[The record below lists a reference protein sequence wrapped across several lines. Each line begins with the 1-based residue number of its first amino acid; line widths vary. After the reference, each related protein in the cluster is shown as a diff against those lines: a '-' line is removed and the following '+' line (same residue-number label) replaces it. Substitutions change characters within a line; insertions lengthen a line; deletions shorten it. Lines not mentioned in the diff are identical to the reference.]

1 MIPMTAVS
9 KVLVEIVDA
18 LPEEK
23 AREVVDFA
31 RYLQHQSGDMEWERI
46 LNDPR
51 PRPKL
56 DAFVEAALQDGTAEP
71 LDHSKL

>member
-1 MIPMTAVS
+1 MMPMTAVS

-23 AREVVDFA
+23 ARAVVDFA
-31 RYLQHQSGDMEWERI
+31 RYLQQQSGDMEWERI

-51 PRPKL
+51 SRPKL
-56 DAFVEAALQDGTAEP
+56 DAFVEAALQEGSAEP

>member
-1 MIPMTAVS
+1 MTAVS

-23 AREVVDFA
+23 AQEVVDFA
-31 RYLQHQSGDMEWERI
+31 RFLQHRSGDLEWERI
-46 LNDPR
+46 IDDAR

-56 DAFVEAALQDGTAEP
+56 DAFVDAALREGQ
-71 LDHSKL
+71 LSC

>member
-1 MIPMTAVS
+1 MSAVS
-9 KVLVEIVDA
+9 QELAEIVDG

-31 RYLQHQSGDMEWERI
+31 LFLKQQAGDREWERI
-46 LNDPR
+46 ISDAR

-56 DAFVEAALQDGTAEP
+56 DAFVAEALREGKSESFDT
-71 LDHSKL
+71 DKL

>member
-1 MIPMTAVS
+1 MPMSAVS
-9 KVLVEIVDA
+9 QELAEIVDG

-31 RYLQHQSGDMEWERI
+31 RFLKQQSGDLEWERI
-46 LNDPR
+46 IGDAR

-56 DAFVEAALQDGTAEP
+56 DAFAAGALREGKSEP
-71 LDHSKL
+71 LDTDKL

>member
-1 MIPMTAVS
+1 MTAVS

-31 RYLQHQSGDMEWERI
+31 RYLRYQSGDLEWERI
-46 LNDPR
+46 IDSPHS
-51 PRPKL
+51 RPKL
-56 DAFVEAALQDGTAEP
+56 DAFAEAALREGVAEP
-71 LDHSKL
+71 LDHGKL

>member
-1 MIPMTAVS
+1 MTAAA
-9 KVLVEIVDA
+9 KELVELIGE

-31 RYLQHQSGDMEWERI
+31 RFLKQQAGDLEWERI
-46 LNDPR
+46 IGDAR

-56 DAFVEAALQDGTAEP
+56 DAFVAEALREGKSEP
-71 LDHSKL
+71 LDTNKL